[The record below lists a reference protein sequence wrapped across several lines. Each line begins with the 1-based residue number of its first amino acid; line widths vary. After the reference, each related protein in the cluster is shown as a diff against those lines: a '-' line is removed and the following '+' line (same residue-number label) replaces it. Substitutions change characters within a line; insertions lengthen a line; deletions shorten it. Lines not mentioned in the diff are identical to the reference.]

1 MHPKRRFVEY
11 AYINDIPSVKEYIF
25 LVIKDNEKICWKE
38 YQETIKKS
46 FNKMYDAFFYA
57 FIGFGDVWLFDK
69 VTRNHK
75 KAEQGKIVL
84 LFMDTSHFVLRCDY
98 LGYLYSRIRKFIRTF
113 SEGKRYNVL
122 GAIDYVTKHIIK
134 VTN

>member
-1 MHPKRRFVEY
+1 MHPKRCFVEY

-38 YQETIKKS
+38 NQETIKKG

-75 KAEQGKIVL
+75 KAEQGKPNGNQIFWCIGNAPMSNNNNYCKNKL
-84 LFMDTSHFVLRCDY
+84 
-98 LGYLYSRIRKFIRTF
+98 
-113 SEGKRYNVL
+113 
-122 GAIDYVTKHIIK
+122 
-134 VTN
+134 

>member
-38 YQETIKKS
+38 NQETIKKG

-57 FIGFGDVWLFDK
+57 FIGFGDVRLFDK

-75 KAEQGKIVL
+75 KAEQGKSNGNQIFWCIGNAPMSNNNNYCKNKL
-84 LFMDTSHFVLRCDY
+84 
-98 LGYLYSRIRKFIRTF
+98 
-113 SEGKRYNVL
+113 
-122 GAIDYVTKHIIK
+122 
-134 VTN
+134 